1 MVQDGHKDDEDDKKD
16 SNILLRIHLQK
27 RLIKLL
33 RAMYELFERKGLMGA
48 GFDIYC
54 VYMLFTMRELL
65 LAASC
70 A

>member
-1 MVQDGHKDDEDDKKD
+1 MVQDDQKD

-33 RAMYELFERKGLMGA
+33 RAMYELFERKGRLMGA